1 MGKPKGKT
9 TAYAYFVQKEKE
21 IFQEENPGSKIV
33 FGDFMK
39 ECGAKWR
46 AIEDD
51 DKKPF
56 EKKAKA
62 DAVRFAREMDDY
74 EPDEAPAKKKKRK
87 KDPNAPKRP
96 QTAFFL
102 FSGEFREE
110 AKGTLPEGARVGEV
124 AKKLG
129 LMWSELEDEEKK
141 KYQDQADIN
150 KGEYEKAMEEYNSTK
165 QSHEDDY

>member
-87 KDPNAPKRP
+87 KVTHP
-96 QTAFFL
+96 FL
-102 FSGEFREE
+102 TRHF
-110 AKGTLPEGARVGEV
+110 
-124 AKKLG
+124 
-129 LMWSELEDEEKK
+129 
-141 KYQDQADIN
+141 
-150 KGEYEKAMEEYNSTK
+150 
-165 QSHEDDY
+165 